1 LTEVVVLF
9 ANGNVQR
16 YMTDNSP
23 QYAYVLLGVGGG
35 MQFRFADP
43 LFKSQL
49 PWSLALS
56 ANVQWWNYDQP
67 DVIVDPILSRQQ
79 SDVILNIT
87 LSVPFD
93 ERTTMTV
100 SGGRFVRSS
109 NIPNYDFI
117 NNSFLMGVSW
127 RF

>member
-1 LTEVVVLF
+1 
-9 ANGNVQR
+9 
-16 YMTDNSP
+16 MTDNSP
-23 QYAYVLLGVGGG
+23 QFSYVLLGVGGG

-49 PWSLALS
+49 PWSIALS
-56 ANVQWWNYDQP
+56 ANLQWWNYDQP
-67 DVIVDPILSRQQ
+67 DPVVDPSLSRQQ
-79 SDVILNIT
+79 NDVILNIT

-93 ERTTMTV
+93 ERTNLIV

-109 NIPNYDFI
+109 NIPNYDFT

>member
-1 LTEVVVLF
+1 MALF

-49 PWSLALS
+49 PWSIALS

-67 DVIVDPILSRQQ
+67 DPIVDPDREPPTKRR
-79 SDVILNIT
+79 N
-87 LSVPFD
+87 F
-93 ERTTMTV
+93 EHY
-100 SGGRFVRSS
+100 FVRA
-109 NIPNYDFI
+109 F
-117 NNSFLMGVSW
+117 
-127 RF
+127 R

>member
-1 LTEVVVLF
+1 
-9 ANGNVQR
+9 
-16 YMTDNSP
+16 
-23 QYAYVLLGVGGG
+23 
-35 MQFRFADP
+35 MQSVEGYEPHHMVTAATVRLPDP
-43 LFKSQL
+43 
-49 PWSLALS
+49 
-56 ANVQWWNYDQP
+56 
-67 DVIVDPILSRQQ
+67 IVDPTLSRQQ
-79 SDVILNIT
+79 NDVILNIT

-109 NIPNYDFI
+109 NISNYDFV

>member
-1 LTEVVVLF
+1 VQIF
-9 ANGNVQR
+9 ANTNVQR

-23 QYAYVLLGVGGG
+23 QYSYILGGVGGG

-43 LFKSQL
+43 LFKSDL
-49 PWSLALS
+49 PWTIALA
-56 ANVQWWNYDQP
+56 ANLQWWGYDQP
-67 DVIVDPILSRQQ
+67 DPVIDPTVTRQQ
-79 SDVILNIT
+79 NDVILNIT
-87 LSVPFD
+87 LAVPFD

-100 SGGRFVRSS
+100 SGGRFVRSA
-109 NIPNYDFI
+109 NIPNYQFV